1 MVKRKRKS
9 IVKLAYLL
17 GILILFVFF
26 CGLQYCDGGKQHT
39 YTQLADYVCVCVIC
53 EAFSTEKMRIECTST
68 KHKHCEKYIVPFS
81 TFTHQNSFVQLPR
94 TNRTKKKHTK
104 RMMKVLWKVSLL
116 VRCVFVYVIGVERF
130 GGCAMG
136 PVSLS
141 FCVFSTIVSH
151 FLQIL
156 FVSYLF
162 SSLFLASITAFAF
175 LAYPVHHFNRIGQPW
190 ETEIECN
197 YTQLNGNRKNVS
209 GAGC

>member
-39 YTQLADYVCVCVIC
+39 YTQLADYVCVCVWYVKRFQPKRCASNAPAQNTNI
-53 EAFSTEKMRIECTST
+53 AKSTSCHSALSHT
-68 KHKHCEKYIVPFS
+68 KIRLCSSPEP
-81 TFTHQNSFVQLPR
+81 TEQ
-94 TNRTKKKHTK
+94 KKNTK

-116 VRCVFVYVIGVERF
+116 VRCVFVYVIRVERF

-162 SSLFLASITAFAF
+162 SSLFLALSLRLPFSLIQYTISIE
-175 LAYPVHHFNRIGQPW
+175 LANHEKQR
-190 ETEIECN
+190 
-197 YTQLNGNRKNVS
+197 
-209 GAGC
+209 